1 MDTNAGATRHEI
13 TNRLPRNEAVK
24 RLHTEVINFGRTA
37 AEYLAND
44 REGDAPVRVIRAE
57 AGLGK
62 STATLEEIRQALRAN
77 ADLRILYMVPSL
89 DLGEELA
96 TKAREAGI
104 DARVL
109 RGRSQPRPD
118 GDGTMC
124 AKSEIAETI
133 AALSLSVT
141 ETLCRKKLDNGETV
155 ECPFAATCPY
165 LAQLQAAKRGGLII
179 ASHQYLAVR
188 MEALKDVD
196 WLVIDESFWQ
206 VLTADKR
213 IPLDRF
219 LSLRVTGDGFRG
231 KKGESK
237 QQFEERRIE
246 ADYELGQAVE
256 SFRLVVQQAE
266 REKRPPTLADFRA
279 EGFTAEICGY
289 LSGLE
294 YSRITTPDIHPG
306 MDFEV
311 QKDRLQK
318 ATVQEAFTFA
328 RAWKILGAELDSGR
342 EGAPHGFMIERG
354 VLDPKSGELHNH
366 LRMFWSRDPRI
377 KDTPTLIID
386 ADADSAIIERFY
398 PGAVTAEISAAWRH
412 VELIQCHDRT
422 GSAQAL
428 KGHRRRDEVY
438 NAALDMADRLADQ
451 IEGKATRRPLL
462 VSQKSVID
470 AYRDGGDL
478 EAAPF
483 DVAHFGNLRGK
494 DGWKEAAG
502 IVVAG
507 RIEPSP
513 AAIEAMARGIWY
525 ASAEPLAFLEP
536 EPDGRLCL
544 PRQAKQIEAKD
555 GEAREVQ
562 VSYHPDPRADRVL
575 RQVRE
580 AELMQA
586 IARIRP
592 IHRSAEIPCQIVVLS
607 NVPLPVQPDRLASWA
622 ELVPDRFDM
631 ARLAGFMPDK
641 SGDMADSYPD
651 IFPSATAV
659 RTAATRREQRA
670 LGGCFRTHIEHY
682 IETETPPPGW
692 VRVSY
697 QRPAKVGNR
706 TGTGWVKHR
715 PGDTPARIAARVAA
729 FLVDAFAIEAEIP
742 VCIVETAPQAG
753 RIDPAGFKTID
764 RAELFLAVA
773 YADEAPWW
781 QLTPARK
788 KFYTQERRQP

>member
-1 MDTNAGATRHEI
+1 MQTNKGEI
-13 TNRLPRNEAVK
+13 RSITPDRLSRNEAVK
-24 RLHTEVINFGRTA
+24 RLHAEVINFGRMA
-37 AEYLAND
+37 AEYLANG

-96 TKAREAGI
+96 EKARAAGI
-104 DARVL
+104 KARVL

-141 ETLCRKKLDNGETV
+141 ETLCKKKLDNGETV

-179 ASHQYLAVR
+179 ASHQYLSVR

-206 VLTADKR
+206 VLTADRR

-219 LSLRVTGDGFRG
+219 LSLRATGEGFRG

-237 QQFEERRIE
+237 RQFEDRRTE

-256 SFRLVVQQAE
+256 SFRIVVQQAE
-266 REKRPPTLADFRA
+266 REKRPPTLADFRN
-279 EGFTAEICGY
+279 EGFSAELCGY

-318 ATVQEAFTFA
+318 ATVQEAFSFA

-342 EGAPHGFMIERG
+342 DGEPHGLMIERG
-354 VLDPKSGELHNH
+354 VLNPKTGALENS

-377 KDTPTLIID
+377 KNTPTLIID

-398 PGAVTAEISAAWRH
+398 PGATTAEISAAWRH

-428 KGHRRRDEVY
+428 KGNRRRDEVY
-438 NAALDMADRLADQ
+438 NSALDMADRLADQ
-451 IEGKATRRPLL
+451 IDGRPARRPLL

-470 AYRDGGDL
+470 AYREAGDL
-478 EAAPF
+478 DGAPF

-502 IVVAG
+502 IVIAG

-513 AAIEAMARGIWY
+513 AAIEAMARGIWF
-525 ASAEPLAFLEP
+525 ASTEPLAFLEP
-536 EPDGRLCL
+536 ESDGRLCL
-544 PRQAKQIEAKD
+544 PRRAEKITPKN

-562 VSYHPDPRADRVL
+562 VSYHPDPRGDRVL

-592 IHRSAEIPCQIVVLS
+592 IHRSGEIPCQVVVLS

-641 SGDMADSYPD
+641 SGDMADTFPD
-651 IFPSATAV
+651 LFPSATAV
-659 RTAATRREQRA
+659 RTAATRRENRA
-670 LGGCFRTHIEHY
+670 LGGCFRTHIETY

-729 FLVDAFAIEAEIP
+729 FLPDAFAIEATIP
-742 VCIVETAPQAG
+742 VCTVNTGPQAG
-753 RIDPAGFKTID
+753 KTVPAGFQTFD

-781 QLTPARK
+781 QLTPVRK
-788 KFYTQERRQP
+788 NFYSQERRRT